1 MTSEPQADS
10 DHSAE
15 PQAVQPRGAT
25 TRAALRLVHALT
37 DLVLPP
43 LCLSCS
49 ARLNDHDALC
59 ARCWRDMHF
68 LTPPVCDRLGIPLP
82 YDAGE
87 GAVSALAL
95 AEPPPYGRARA
106 VAAFDGPMRDL
117 VHQFKYADRHDAR
130 RLFGRWMR
138 DAGRALID
146 NAEVLVPVPLSR
158 WRLFTRRFNQA
169 QILSTEISRLTGK
182 PTRASILKRRHASRR
197 QTELSRSE
205 RQRNVAGRFL
215 IDGRDA
221 HHIAGRRV
229 LLIDDVITTGATV
242 SAATRTLKIAG
253 AANVD
258 VLSLAMTLRR

>member
-1 MTSEPQADS
+1 MRLLHSVAD
-10 DHSAE
+10 
-15 PQAVQPRGAT
+15 
-25 TRAALRLVHALT
+25 LI
-37 DLVLPP
+37 LPP
-43 LCLSCS
+43 LCLTCS
-49 ARLNDHDALC
+49 ARLHDHDALC
-59 ARCWRDMHF
+59 ASCWRDIHF

-117 VHQFKYADRHDAR
+117 IHQFKYADRHDAR

-146 NAEVLVPVPLSR
+146 ASDIIIPVPLSR

-169 QILSTEISRLTGK
+169 QILACEISRLTGK
-182 PTRASILKRRHASRR
+182 PTHATLLKRRHASRR
-197 QTELSRSE
+197 QTDLSRSA

-215 IDGRDA
+215 IDARDT
-221 HHIAGRRV
+221 HRIAGRRV

-242 SAATRTLKIAG
+242 SAATRTLKSAG

-258 VLSLAMTLRR
+258 VLSLALTLRH